1 MATSNDLKKF
11 FGKLNKTLAQ
21 AVTPKQMKYLGGEAA
36 KLVVKR
42 TRLGY
47 GVKEN
52 KGERFKLSSIK
63 WSPMYQAIRKA
74 AGKKGTLDET
84 TSPKK
89 SNLTFTGQML
99 RSFGVVKANKSNV
112 TLDVSG
118 TRRDGQTN
126 KEVAA
131 ANAKRGRVFNRL
143 SVNEYNQLVR
153 IYRRSFTDL
162 LKRIARVG

>member
-1 MATSNDLKKF
+1 MKTSNDLKKF
-11 FGKLNKTLAQ
+11 FGELNKVLAQ

-36 KLVVKR
+36 KIIVKR

-52 KGERFKLSSIK
+52 KGERFKLSTIP
-63 WSPMYQAIRKA
+63 WSPMYKALRKVA
-74 AGKKGTLDET
+74 ELDDT
-84 TSPKK
+84 TAPKK

-99 RSFGVVKANKSNV
+99 RSFKVVKANKSNV

-126 KEVAA
+126 KEIAA
-131 ANAKRGRVFNRL
+131 SNAKRGRVFNRL
-143 SVNEYNQLVR
+143 SLNEYNQLVR
-153 IYRRSFTDL
+153 LYRRSFTDL